1 MSAAVGAGS
10 GGITNSGTSMASP
23 HVAGITALVGQ
34 AHPDWTP
41 AQIKAAVMS
50 TADAA
55 TVRDGVVRLAGTGL
69 VDAAAAVATMVLLTT
84 PEGTNSISYGEL
96 NSTFGSMFAD
106 RTLTLENH
114 SDAPIVYSLQ
124 AAIEGD
130 AAGATMNVFP
140 AFVLVEPGA
149 TTDVSVH
156 FELPSAAVMDLPRE
170 TDSSYGDLFTIS
182 GTVTARPVFPGST
195 DPVLHTTFL
204 AVPRV
209 ETLLATAGGDGV
221 IELQN
226 NGYLSADAD
235 IYAWQSL
242 SPRVDDTAPVTFD
255 LRAVGL
261 QQLGGEALGGE
272 ADDAS
277 LIWAVN
283 LYDGWSNPG
292 SVEVD
297 VIIDVDGDGIPDLD
311 VFSADAG
318 LVLAGVPEGVPATF
332 VYDLRTDEF
341 VGDVFLTAAPMN
353 SSTMLIPTLASWLGT
368 DEFTYQVF
376 VYDLETEAEEA
387 SDLATWNVGAPPATT
402 GDYLTLEPGDVVQVP
417 QQGSDGVLGWMVV
430 TFDDHSGAPE
440 ADLIPRNWVDH

>member
-1 MSAAVGAGS
+1 M
-10 GGITNSGTSMASP
+10 
-23 HVAGITALVGQ
+23 
-34 AHPDWTP
+34 
-41 AQIKAAVMS
+41 
-50 TADAA
+50 
-55 TVRDGVVRLAGTGL
+55 
-69 VDAAAAVATMVLLTT
+69 
-84 PEGTNSISYGEL
+84 
-96 NSTFGSMFAD
+96 
-106 RTLTLENH
+106 
-114 SDAPIVYSLQ
+114 
-124 AAIEGD
+124 
-130 AAGATMNVFP
+130 
-140 AFVLVEPGA
+140 
-149 TTDVSVH
+149 
-156 FELPSAAVMDLPRE
+156 
-170 TDSSYGDLFTIS
+170 
-182 GTVTARPVFPGST
+182 
-195 DPVLHTTFL
+195 
-204 AVPRV
+204 
-209 ETLLATAGGDGV
+209 
-221 IELQN
+221 
-226 NGYLSADAD
+226 
-235 IYAWQSL
+235 
-242 SPRVDDTAPVTFD
+242 
-255 LRAVGL
+255 
-261 QQLGGEALGGE
+261 
-272 ADDAS
+272 
-277 LIWAVN
+277 IWAVN